1 MASLRLRVPETSLS
15 AARGGH
21 GASDSNFYSGKPNRW
36 LPPWR
41 RRTTIT
47 PTQLRL
53 APAESRSFERCAPT
67 TPWHDRT
74 RASTT
79 HPSVHASPAQPAS
92 AHAATSAVAR
102 CWEGNLVGGWRA
114 GASSFTPLMR
124 SRTKGGSSSASVAH
138 TYTPLGRSR
147 GALVLRLDHDQGRVG
162 DRLLSRGLLHGVC
175 GLHELYRVPLRC
187 TPPSNPNSTLL
198 ISCVLLRAP
207 PIPPAPR

>member
-1 MASLRLRVPETSLS
+1 MA
-15 AARGGH
+15 
-21 GASDSNFYSGKPNRW
+21 ASPC
-36 LPPWR
+36 R

-47 PTQLRL
+47 PTRSR
-53 APAESRSFERCAPT
+53 PACSESRSFERCAPS

-79 HPSVHASPAQPAS
+79 PLR
-92 AHAATSAVAR
+92 AR
-102 CWEGNLVGGWRA
+102 VPCTARICTCGHIHGRTVSGGWSDWGLA
-114 GASSFTPLMR
+114 CGSLTIYTHHAMGHK
-124 SRTKGGSSSASVAH
+124 KGVQYRLRRETLHPPWQVSATLTA
-138 TYTPLGRSR
+138 
-147 GALVLRLDHDQGRVG
+147 RLAEDQARVG

>member
-1 MASLRLRVPETSLS
+1 MITVLREPNFIPGSQIDGCLHGGGGRLS
-15 AARGGH
+15 PPPSCVWHRRRAALLS
-21 GASDSNFYSGKPNRW
+21 GA
-36 LPPWR
+36 LPPR
-41 RRTTIT
+41 HGTT
-47 PTQLRL
+47 
-53 APAESRSFERCAPT
+53 A
-67 TPWHDRT
+67 
-74 RASTT
+74 RAHPP

-114 GASSFTPLMR
+114 GAPSSTPLMR
-124 SRTKGGSSSASVAH
+124 SRTKEWSSSASVAH

>member
-1 MASLRLRVPETSLS
+1 MRITVLRIPTFIPGSQIDGCLHGGGGRLS
-15 AARGGH
+15 PPPSCVWHRRRAALLS
-21 GASDSNFYSGKPNRW
+21 GA
-36 LPPWR
+36 LPPR
-41 RRTTIT
+41 HGTT
-47 PTQLRL
+47 
-53 APAESRSFERCAPT
+53 A
-67 TPWHDRT
+67 
-74 RASTT
+74 RAHPP

-114 GASSFTPLMR
+114 GASSSTPLMR